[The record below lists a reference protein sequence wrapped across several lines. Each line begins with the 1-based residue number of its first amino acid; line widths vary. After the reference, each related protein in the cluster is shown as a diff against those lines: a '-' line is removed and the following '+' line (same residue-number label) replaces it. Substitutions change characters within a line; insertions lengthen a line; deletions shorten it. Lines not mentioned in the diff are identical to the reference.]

1 MLPYLLIFFFATI
14 LFFQKNE
21 RKVSVGFY
29 IFLVTLICFS
39 GFRDMIGGYDVYI
52 YAQVFEAPKEI
63 ISLYKG
69 FEIGFRLYY
78 LFLRLIST
86 DRYFMF
92 FVTATIMM
100 SLHFFAIKKHS
111 PIIYFSI
118 FILFCKFFLM
128 SFVYLRQGIAM
139 GIIWFSLPYIINRN
153 YWKFAALAILAF
165 FFHKSSI
172 IFLPMYFL
180 ATLQF
185 KNINMF
191 FIAVFSLVI
200 SISPLS
206 GILLSAIAESSGDE
220 KTNIY
225 VSQSGDVN
233 IFYFIEVM
241 LLIYLLLKFRTD
253 FYKTKFGTLVINGLF
268 GYIIV
273 NIMSLTNA
281 SFVRFG
287 WYYFF
292 FLILALPSI
301 YNFIQDKKSRK
312 TFKMLVFIYYSFI
325 FLRLLIVYD
334 DGDFMPYK
342 SIFQDF
348 SRNSRWEFMEDNN

>member
-1 MLPYLLIFFFATI
+1 MQPYLFIFLFATI
-14 LFFQKNE
+14 LYFQKNE

-29 IFLVTLICFS
+29 IFLATLICFS

-52 YAQVFEAPKEI
+52 YAQVFEAPKELI
-63 ISLYKG
+63 VAYNG
-69 FEIGFRLYY
+69 FEVGFKSYY
-78 LFLRLIST
+78 LFLRNFSD

-92 FVTATIMM
+92 FVTATLML

-111 PIIYFSI
+111 PIIYFSV

-139 GIIWFSLPYIINRN
+139 GIIWFSLPYIMNKN
-153 YWKFAALAILAF
+153 YLKFAALMLLAF
-165 FFHKSSI
+165 LFHKSSI

-180 ATLQF
+180 ATIRF
-185 KNINMF
+185 KNLNMLL
-191 FIAVFSLVI
+191 IAIISLVI
-200 SISPLS
+200 SVSPLS
-206 GILLSAIAESSGDE
+206 GILLSALAESSGDE
-220 KTNIY
+220 KANIY
-225 VSQSGDVN
+225 VSQSGDIN
-233 IFYFIEVM
+233 IFYFIEVL
-241 LLIYLLLKFRTD
+241 LLIYLLLKFRND
-253 FYKTKFGTLVINGLF
+253 FYKSEFGTLIINGLF